1 VAWRRWGAELLG
13 TLLLVFVEA
22 GANTVDG
29 MTHGSIGHVARY
41 LSDGLMVVALIYA
54 LEGVS
59 GAHINP
65 CVTLA
70 FALRRDLGWRD
81 AAGYWCAQLTGAA
94 LGAGLLLAFFGA
106 NVAYGVTQPGA
117 GFSRLVA
124 VAMETVLTFILIFVI
139 LSTVE
144 EKAVVGKN
152 GAIAIGFTVALCGL
166 VASPVSGASMNPAR
180 SFGPALASGHWSD
193 LWLYFAGPAA
203 GAVLATVAAAVIHK
217 DATQTVFGPAL
228 RRLIPDQRRKQ

>member
-1 VAWRRWGAELLG
+1 VTWRRWGAELLG

-41 LSDGLMVVALIYA
+41 LGDGLMVTAMIYA

-70 FALRRDLGWRD
+70 FALRRELGWSQ
-81 AAGYWCAQLTGAA
+81 ALGYWSAQFAGAA

-106 NVAYGVTQPGA
+106 SVRYGVTQPGP
-117 GFSRLVA
+117 GISVLVA
-124 VAMETVLTFILIFVI
+124 VAMEAALTFILIFVI

-166 VASPVSGASMNPAR
+166 ATSPVSGASMNPAR
-180 SFGPALASGHWSD
+180 SFGPALAGGEWSN
-193 LWLYFAGPAA
+193 LWLYFAGPAF
-203 GAVLATVAAAVIHK
+203 GAVVAVI
-217 DATQTVFGPAL
+217 ASAL
-228 RRLIPDQRRKQ
+228 IHGGK